1 MGCTTSSRACRP
13 AAYNPQ
19 HLLYHYHPSTPQSQ
33 SALLINSHRCGGAN
47 ACPRSITSRTAPPR
61 SRPAALIMSPQDA
74 THSSQGLSA
83 DLVLQA
89 RTPPISPD
97 LARPRRRTSAAA
109 TGLAPR
115 PHAALTRPLLSPTPR
130 CAQALTSNAKAC
142 FLILV
147 RHQLEQPASAGL
159 SLREWFSVCR
169 QEWAATNEA
178 NLVGYIKEYT
188 DHNMLRARPGPGGTE
203 CHYCTLPKEVMARLA
218 HAVAPEDEAAGA

>member
-1 MGCTTSSRACRP
+1 M
-13 AAYNPQ
+13 
-19 HLLYHYHPSTPQSQ
+19 
-33 SALLINSHRCGGAN
+33 
-47 ACPRSITSRTAPPR
+47 TSR
-61 SRPAALIMSPQDA
+61 
-74 THSSQGLSA
+74 
-83 DLVLQA
+83 
-89 RTPPISPD
+89 
-97 LARPRRRTSAAA
+97 
-109 TGLAPR
+109 GLA
-115 PHAALTRPLLSPTPR
+115 RPLLSPTPR

-218 HAVAPEDEAAGA
+218 HAAAPDDQAAGA

>member
-1 MGCTTSSRACRP
+1 M
-13 AAYNPQ
+13 
-19 HLLYHYHPSTPQSQ
+19 
-33 SALLINSHRCGGAN
+33 
-47 ACPRSITSRTAPPR
+47 
-61 SRPAALIMSPQDA
+61 
-74 THSSQGLSA
+74 
-83 DLVLQA
+83 
-89 RTPPISPD
+89 
-97 LARPRRRTSAAA
+97 
-109 TGLAPR
+109 
-115 PHAALTRPLLSPTPR
+115 
-130 CAQALTSNAKAC
+130 
-142 FLILV
+142 